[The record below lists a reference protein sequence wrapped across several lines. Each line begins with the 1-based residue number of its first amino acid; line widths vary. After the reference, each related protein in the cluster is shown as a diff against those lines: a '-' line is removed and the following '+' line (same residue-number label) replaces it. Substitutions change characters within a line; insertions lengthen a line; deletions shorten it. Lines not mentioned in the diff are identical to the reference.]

1 MKKFFMFIVVV
12 MACIINANAQLNVTS
27 VIKDKPQKIMTLQMA
42 YSSFNKDSVL
52 GYYIIMQTSNR
63 FDKST
68 LLCLGEDDES
78 AIQTLNDL
86 KNLIEEGIASVEIT
100 QGNEKIT
107 LMYRN
112 ELGVKQLILKSNKN
126 AGQSWLTLNQIEK
139 MITWFNNKENT
150 TE

>member
-12 MACIINANAQLNVTS
+12 MACVINANAQLNVTS